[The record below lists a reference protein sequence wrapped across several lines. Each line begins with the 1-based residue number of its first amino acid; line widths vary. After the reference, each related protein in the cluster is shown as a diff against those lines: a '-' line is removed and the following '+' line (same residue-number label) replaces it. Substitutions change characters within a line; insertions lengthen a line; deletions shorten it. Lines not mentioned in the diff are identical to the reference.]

1 MHVHRAHDIPVTF
14 KSTGFA
20 SPVPPLGL
28 MTMAAYGT
36 PAGCATLIPGEAHDA
51 VLFRLLLQ
59 VIDVLAIPPLAHAL
73 VVVTPGVLASH
84 PIRVADEHRFH
95 FMRLAEIHHLAGSL
109 MAQVTDAA
117 LTPQGQF
124 SAGFA
129 KFPPTPGTLL
139 TTGAFFL
146 DFAKLLAVLTLEG
159 ADATPGDDQR
169 IPIVGDHGSLMN
181 LAQIHG
187 GVSVG
192 RSRQRR
198 IFRIFRIF
206 GNADM
211 QFVVQ
216 AIPDDFTGARLNQ
229 PFVVWSGN
237 LATKEDVLPRIRR
250 DSDRYLNVLLDDR
263 QRRATDCRRHQHG
276 TAHF

>member
-1 MHVHRAHDIPVTF
+1 
-14 KSTGFA
+14 
-20 SPVPPLGL
+20 
-28 MTMAAYGT
+28 
-36 PAGCATLIPGEAHDA
+36 
-51 VLFRLLLQ
+51 
-59 VIDVLAIPPLAHAL
+59 
-73 VVVTPGVLASH
+73 
-84 PIRVADEHRFH
+84 
-95 FMRLAEIHHLAGSL
+95 

-117 LTPQGQF
+117 
-124 SAGFA
+124 
-129 KFPPTPGTLL
+129 PGTLL
-139 TTGAFFL
+139 ATGAFFL
-146 DFAKLLAVLTLEG
+146 DFTKLLVVLTLEG
-159 ADATPGDDQR
+159 ADASPGDDQR
-169 IPIVGDHGSLMN
+169 IPIVGDHGGRMN
-181 LAQIHG
+181 MAQIHG

-192 RSRQRR
+192 RIRQRR